1 MSDFWILAI
10 LLFVILAIIAIICFT
25 FYKVETSCRHEYKV
39 IDKTDLYWDTDV
51 VGTVYTLQC
60 TKCGKIKSKKIN

>member
-1 MSDFWILAI
+1 MSNFWIPLVI
-10 LLFVILAIIAIICFT
+10 LLFVILAIAIICFT

-60 TKCGKIKSKKIN
+60 TKCGKIISKKIN